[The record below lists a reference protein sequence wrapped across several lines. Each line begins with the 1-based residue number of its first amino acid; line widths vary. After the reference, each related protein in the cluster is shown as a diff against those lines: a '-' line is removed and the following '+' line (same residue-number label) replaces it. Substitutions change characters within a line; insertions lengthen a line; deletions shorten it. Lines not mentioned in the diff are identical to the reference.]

1 MNIRLD
7 WPANPPSEL
16 VDSYEVWEQIDNGFW
31 NVKSLVETNHLV
43 LESNL
48 SAGKYRWRVRA
59 HNFIGYGPFS
69 AEAEGPDAPSA
80 PGTVTVTL
88 VP

>member
-7 WPANPPSEL
+7 WPANSPSEL
-16 VDSYEVWEQIDNGFW
+16 VDTYEVWEQIDNGFW
-31 NVKSLVETNHLV
+31 NVKSLVETNFIV
-43 LESNL
+43 FETP